1 MKKQITMIMI
11 LALMLGMVGI
21 LPARQAKADAACAD
35 VAPQVMTT
43 LVGFNATAAP
53 IWSVPELKPTN
64 DPTAQYFAKFTITE
78 KCVYAFSL
86 KMATQGTHETDANCY
101 LMSEQ
106 NGTTWINAI
115 NYQGTSPNYG
125 VLEPGTYYLKLESGL
140 MGICKH
146 QANVYFGIVPYD
158 QAIALTQKTV
168 SNGKEVEVSYT
179 DFVTNGEMS
188 ASLYE
193 GVVDENHDG
202 SMVDYLY
209 KDKSC
214 TVKKNGTYTLKINFR
229 PSTLGAFD
237 YYYTFKVTGVDTAKP
252 TVKGIKNNG
261 SYKKK
266 AAFYVKDASGIK
278 SVKAGSKKLKLT
290 KVKKGKYKGYYKAVI
305 SKKGKYTI
313 KVSDKYGNV
322 KTIKIRVK

>member
-35 VAPQVMTT
+35 VVPQMMTT

-64 DPTAQYFAKFTITE
+64 DPTAQYFAKFTITQ
-78 KCVYAFSL
+78 KSVYAFSCR
-86 KMATQGTHETDANCY
+86 MAMPGIHETDAYCY
-101 LMSEQ
+101 LSMSPDFS
-106 NGTTWINAI
+106 TWIAAC
-115 NYQGTSPNYG
+115 NYQESRPTYG
-125 VLEPGTYYLKLESGL
+125 VLDPGTYYLKLESGL

-146 QANVYFGIVPYD
+146 QANVYLGVIPYD
-158 QAIALTQKTV
+158 QAIALTQKTTA
-168 SNGKEVEVSYT
+168 NGKEVEITYA
-179 DFVTNGEMS
+179 DAVTNGDMT
-188 ASLYE
+188 AQLYE
-193 GVVDENHDG
+193 GVVDETHDG
-202 SMVDYLY
+202 QSVDYLY

-214 TVKKNGTYTLKINFR
+214 KVQKNGTYTLKVTVNA
-229 PSTLGAFD
+229 SALNVVEC
-237 YYYTFKVTGVDTAKP
+237 YHTFQVTGIDTKKP
-252 TVKGIKNNG
+252 AVKGIKNHAT
-261 SYKKK
+261 YKKK
-266 AAFYVKDASGIK
+266 AVIYAKDASGIK

-305 SKKGKYTI
+305 SKKGKYTV